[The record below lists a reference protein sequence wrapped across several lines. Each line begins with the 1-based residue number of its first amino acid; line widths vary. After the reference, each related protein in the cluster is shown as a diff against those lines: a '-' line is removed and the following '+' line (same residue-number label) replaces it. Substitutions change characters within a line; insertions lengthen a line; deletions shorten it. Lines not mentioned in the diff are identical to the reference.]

1 MSNRLAFLLGLIG
14 GILLISA
21 NVVGGI
27 GLWQYLPLV
36 VALLGLP
43 TDVVF
48 VMNMILSALKWIA
61 GLGGIA
67 VISGS
72 ILLLMN
78 RVSLG
83 KFIIGLGA
91 GMGLFSLILL
101 FVGYFLSGTA
111 IVTWPL
117 LIWESPGLLGA
128 ILSILARFKAK
139 SPEQTEQL

>member
-1 MSNRLAFLLGLIG
+1 M
-14 GILLISA
+14 ISA

-43 TDVVF
+43 VDVVF
-48 VMNMILSALKWIA
+48 VVNMILSALKWIA
-61 GLGGIA
+61 GFGGLA
-67 VISGS
+67 VIFGS
-72 ILLLMN
+72 ILLLIN

-91 GMGLFSLILL
+91 GMGLISLILI
-101 FVGYFLSGTA
+101 FIGYLLSGTA
-111 IVTWPL
+111 IITWPL

-128 ILSILARFKAK
+128 ILSILARYRAK
-139 SPEQTEQL
+139 TS